1 MANPEE
7 PNQGAPA
14 QPSLPMVLSPKLDGS
29 DESIG
34 EGEPASGK
42 AKTSR
47 PAHLSR
53 SYRFAV
59 LAFSLAVA
67 AALGSMIGAL
77 SASKLSSESAAGA
90 SASAAE
96 ANTLQ
101 AIKSQLAELSALKS
115 SLEGANRSASGQLA
129 KIADRLDRVERAQSE
144 PGAKLAHIADAVDR
158 LEKRGA
164 AAPETTGSV
173 APSESAPA
181 TEKKPPDRV
190 VQDWIVQ
197 EVHGGRA
204 LVASRYGGIFEV
216 ATGNVLPGLGR
227 VEAIKRLD
235 GHWVVITGR
244 GVITSVR

>member
-14 QPSLPMVLSPKLDGS
+14 QPSLPMVISPKLDGS

-115 SLEGANRSASGQLA
+115 SVEGANRSASGQLA

-144 PGAKLAHIADAVDR
+144 PGAKLAHIADAIDR
-158 LEKRGA
+158 LEKR

-181 TEKKPPDRV
+181 TETKSPDRV

-216 ATGNVLPGLGR
+216 AAGNVLPGLGR